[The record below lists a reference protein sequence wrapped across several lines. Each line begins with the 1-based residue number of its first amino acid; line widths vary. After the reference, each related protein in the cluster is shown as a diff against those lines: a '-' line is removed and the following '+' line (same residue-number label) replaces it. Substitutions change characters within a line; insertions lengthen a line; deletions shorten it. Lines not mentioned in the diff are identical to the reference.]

1 MNTPEPLRDPNDG
14 AFIET
19 ETRTGPP
26 LNYVAEKL
34 RSCLEEL
41 HATYNLSRRDLPDDL
56 PRPRGAPS
64 NYSTKDDSVLSP
76 CFGAFNSALVSYLAL
91 NNILALANDR
101 DIEHRLLDMSREDF
115 KRWLDDIDREG
126 SVT

>member
-1 MNTPEPLRDPNDG
+1 MDDSEPLREPNDA

-26 LNYVAEKL
+26 LGYVAEKL
-34 RSCLEEL
+34 RACLEHI
-41 HATYNLSRRDLPDDL
+41 HATYNFSKEDLPEDL
-56 PRPRGAPS
+56 PTPPKAPPD
-64 NYSTKDDSVLSP
+64 YSTKHDSVLSP
-76 CFGAFNSALVSYLAL
+76 CFAAFNSALVSYLAL

-101 DIEHRLLDMSREDF
+101 DIERRLLDMSREDF